1 MCRASASGGVSLE
14 LSLLSLSDAIAKVL
28 NGRSWAHAFDHLGLC
43 ASQTSLSGGLLKQM
57 HVDGV
62 PNIEPLFPTLAEL
75 VACFPKRLEIPIG
88 DVFGCVVK
96 CRYSPHASPSVD
108 EAITEDAE
116 TSVSVWHG
124 RTRSTSSAAAVLSAP
139 PPLPPPAELDASAS
153 SCPVAVNVPRL
164 RRLPSSRMH
173 LPSPP

>member
-1 MCRASASGGVSLE
+1 ME
-14 LSLLSLSDAIAKVL
+14 ISLLSLADAIERVI
-28 NGRSWAHAFDHLGLC
+28 NGRSWAHAFEHLGLC
-43 ASQTSLSGGLLKQM
+43 GSQSSLSKGLLKQLQ
-57 HVDGV
+57 VDGV

-75 VACFPKRLEIPIG
+75 VACFPKRLVIPIG

-116 TSVSVWHG
+116 TSVAVWHG

-164 RRLPSSRMH
+164 RRLPTSRMH